1 MEAEPE
7 QENFLEQILFLSSK
21 EQVNSSKLKKSY
33 LFSCIIEDNLF
44 KITARDDDD
53 IFLLQF
59 RLVDWIKRK
68 EKDFIKL
75 VNNYE
80 TILNTIKEAIEKER
94 LVLYKMDDFALKVII
109 YYTIIFKE
117 GSISFELH
125 KKSEDEEEEK
135 ELISKFYSESDPI
148 IQENTRDYRAE
159 KIDYS
164 TDFDD
169 EGDRSTI
176 KLRVKNTGTCTWER
190 GRASLQCVPEFSSL
204 LCDEYFFDDDVQ
216 PDEETEVR
224 LEFLKNDPYNLNPPF
239 YTCLQLHIHPRNFEP
254 MIVLD
259 FDKVFKDEKKKSIL
273 IRDKPKEKEK
283 RKDIKDKKPKIKKLV
298 KEKEENKIY
307 SDIESEKDN
316 IINEPKEEKNK
327 IKENNIEEENTINEN
342 PPKIEEKK
350 PKKVDIKM
358 VEGNKNNIIFN
369 NVKVNISFNVENSN
383 KIICVDVNEN
393 KVKFDVDKNTVSF
406 PDKGKNKISVQEKK
420 IEKPKKNSNNQP
432 QQNNIYRP
440 QRNNNADNNDQTFSR
455 GSIQDRKKMFEQHGK
470 DFNKKDNIKNKKNKK
485 DNDDEAD
492 ATTDANDDTLS
503 SLAPPPK

>member
-7 QENFLEQILFLSSK
+7 QENFLEQIVFLNSN
-21 EQVNSSKLKKSY
+21 ERVNSSKLNKSY
-33 LFSCIIEDNLF
+33 LFSCVIEDNMF
-44 KITARDDDD
+44 KITARDDDEV
-53 IFLLQF
+53 FLLQF
-59 RLVDWIKRK
+59 RLVDWIQRK

-80 TILNTIKEAIEKER
+80 IILNTIKEAIEKER
-94 LVLYKMDDFALKVII
+94 LVLYKMDAYALKVII

-135 ELISKFYSESDPI
+135 ELISRFYSESEPI

-159 KIDYS
+159 QIDYS
-164 TDFDD
+164 TIFED
-169 EGDRSTI
+169 EGDRSI
-176 KLRVKNTGTCTWER
+176 LKLRIKNTGICTWER

-204 LCDEYFFDDDVQ
+204 LCYEYFFDDDVQ

-224 LEFLKNDPYNLNPPF
+224 LEFLKGDSNNLNPPF

-259 FDKVFKDEKKKSIL
+259 FDKVFKEEKNKSIL

-283 RKDIKDKKPKIKKLV
+283 IKDNKDKKPKIKKLE
-298 KEKEENKIY
+298 KEEEENKIY
-307 SDIESEKDN
+307 ISDKESEKED
-316 IINEPKEEKNK
+316 IINEPKEEENK

-342 PPKIEEKK
+342 PPKIDEK
-350 PKKVDIKM
+350 PKKVDINM
-358 VEGNKNNIIFN
+358 VERNKDNIIFN

-393 KVKFDVDKNTVSF
+393 KVKFDVDNNKVSF
-406 PDKGKNKISVQEKK
+406 ADKGKNKISVQEKK
-420 IEKPKKNSNNQP
+420 IEKTKKNSNNAP
-432 QQNNIYRP
+432 QQNNNYHP
-440 QRNNNADNNDQTFSR
+440 PRNNKTNNNEQNFSR
-455 GSIQDRKKMFEQHGK
+455 ISIQDRLKMFEK
-470 DFNKKDNIKNKKNKK
+470 NNK
-485 DNDDEAD
+485 
-492 ATTDANDDTLS
+492 
-503 SLAPPPK
+503 